1 MMDGSRRRERRKRRR
16 ERRRKN
22 LLYTGG
28 GVLFSIL
35 FLIVLTL
42 TGRMGVKTTLGIT
55 SVGKYDLLA
64 IDWIEQEIQVNYN
77 YLDSLYM
84 FVANVEEE
92 RDGTLQLEL
101 VNEEGKE
108 VFSREYPLKKIKIG
122 EFHKF
127 PVHKFLKPGNY
138 TLSIN
143 YFGDIPKYGAPK
155 VMALEKSKNLEV
167 TGTCYNWG
175 EALEENIALGYDYYQ
190 IPYGLWLAVAA
201 VIPLFAF
208 LVSDTD

>member
-1 MMDGSRRRERRKRRR
+1 MPVR
-16 ERRRKN
+16 
-22 LLYTGG
+22 LP
-28 GVLFSIL
+28 
-35 FLIVLTL
+35 
-42 TGRMGVKTTLGIT
+42 
-55 SVGKYDLLA
+55 
-64 IDWIEQEIQVNYN
+64 
-77 YLDSLYM
+77 
-84 FVANVEEE
+84 
-92 RDGTLQLEL
+92 
-101 VNEEGKE
+101 EGE
-108 VFSREYPLKKIKIG
+108 DVFSREYPLKKIKIG